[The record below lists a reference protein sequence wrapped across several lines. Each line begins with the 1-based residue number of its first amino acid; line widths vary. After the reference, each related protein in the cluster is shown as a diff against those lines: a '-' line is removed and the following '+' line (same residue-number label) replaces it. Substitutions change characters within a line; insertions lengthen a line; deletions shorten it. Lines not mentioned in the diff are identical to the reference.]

1 MLFIFIKLII
11 IPESKKDKAFMIILP
26 FIEVVD
32 NKKLAIIGPMII
44 VEESNIDKIELAFV
58 IWLVSTT
65 WGIIELFVALFS
77 SSHIPNINVV
87 KNIVWVDILN
97 NRVISVN
104 PLSIFVK
111 IIIFFLSNLSINVP
125 INGVNIKVGTNWKIK
140 KLPKTKDEPVSWYK

>member
-1 MLFIFIKLII
+1 
-11 IPESKKDKAFMIILP
+11 
-26 FIEVVD
+26 
-32 NKKLAIIGPMII
+32 MII